1 MRAAELPP
9 TLALYRAATTVAQP
23 FAGAL
28 LTYRARRGK
37 EDLARADERR
47 GFSARPRPEGILVW
61 LHGASVGET
70 VSLLPIITRLREK
83 SLNVLVTS
91 VTTTSAQ
98 VLARRLPAGAL
109 HQYAP
114 FDAPLF
120 MRRFLDHWRPDLAL
134 FAESELWPNA
144 IIEARRRQLPLALVN
159 ARMSERSLARW
170 RRLPRTIEV
179 LAGSFDLC
187 LAQSEI
193 DAERYRFL
201 GAHGV
206 VTAGNLKYDVPP
218 PPADQIALASL
229 KGMTAG
235 RPVLLAASTH
245 AGEEAIVAQTH
256 RMLAQHFPNLLTI
269 IAPRHPERG
278 SEIAATVKAAGL
290 RPAMRS
296 RRLGPDSACDVY
308 VADTVGELGLFYRL
322 TPIVFMGKSL
332 VPHGGQNPIEPA
344 KLGAAILHG
353 PHVHNFASVYQ
364 ALDEAGGAREITDSR
379 TLALAFAQI
388 IADPKRLRQMVR
400 AAGTAVER
408 LTGAVDR
415 TMGAIEPYLVHFA
428 LGAR

>member
-1 MRAAELPP
+1 MRTAEVPA
-9 TLALYRAATTVAQP
+9 TLARCRAATTVAQP

-28 LTYRARRGK
+28 LAYRARRGK

-47 GFSARPRPEGILVW
+47 GIAARPRPDGSLVW

-70 VSLLPIITRLREK
+70 ISLLPIVTRLCEK

-91 VTTTSAQ
+91 VTMTSAEI
-98 VLARRLPAGAL
+98 LARRLPAGAF

-120 MRRFLDHWRPDLAL
+120 IRRFLDHWCPDLAL

-170 RRLPRTIEV
+170 RRVPRSIEM

-187 LAQSEI
+187 LAQTEI

-201 GAHGV
+201 GAHRV

-245 AGEEAIVAQTH
+245 AGEEAIIAQTH
-256 RMLAQHFPNLLTI
+256 GLLAHSFPSLLTI

-278 SEIAATVKAAGL
+278 AEIAETIKAAGL

-308 VADTVGELGLFYRL
+308 VADTMGELGLFYRL

-353 PHVHNFASVYQ
+353 PHVQNFASVYE
-364 ALDEAGGAREITDSR
+364 ALDEAGGAREISDSR
-379 TLALAFAQI
+379 TLAVAFAEM
-388 IADPKRLRQMVR
+388 IADPKRLREMVR
-400 AAGTAVER
+400 AAGAAVEG

-415 TMGAIEPYLVHFA
+415 TMRAIEPYLMHFA
-428 LGAR
+428 LGTR

>member
-1 MRAAELPP
+1 MPA

-23 FAGAL
+23 FTGAL
-28 LTYRARRGK
+28 LAHRARRGK
-37 EDLARADERR
+37 EDLARAGERR
-47 GFSARPRPEGILVW
+47 GLPARPRPEGSLVW

-70 VSLLPIITRLREK
+70 VSLLPIVTRLCEK

-91 VTTTSAQ
+91 VTMTSAD
-98 VLARRLPAGAL
+98 VLARRLPARAL

-114 FDAPLF
+114 FDTPLF

-144 IIEARRRQLPLALVN
+144 IMEARRRHLPLALVN

-170 RRLPRTIEV
+170 RRLPRTIEA

-201 GAHGV
+201 GAHAV

-229 KGMTAG
+229 RGMTAG

-245 AGEEAIVAQTH
+245 ADEEAILAETH
-256 RMLAQHFPNLLTI
+256 RLLAQRFPDLLTI
-269 IAPRHPERG
+269 IVPRHPERG
-278 SEIAATVKAAGL
+278 KEIAATVQAAGL

-296 RRLGPDSACDVY
+296 RRLGPDSACDIY
-308 VADTVGELGLFYRL
+308 VADTMGELGLFYRL

-353 PHVHNFASVYQ
+353 PHVHNFASVYE
-364 ALDEAGGAREITDSR
+364 ALDEAGGAREVSDSR
-379 TLALAFAQI
+379 TLAIAFAEM
-388 IADPKRLRQMVR
+388 IADPRRLRDMVR
-400 AAGTAVER
+400 AAGQAVER

-415 TMGAIEPYLVHFA
+415 TMRAIEPYLMHFA
-428 LGAR
+428 FEAR

>member
-1 MRAAELPP
+1 MRGAEIPP

-28 LTYRARRGK
+28 LAYRARRGK
-37 EDLARADERR
+37 EDLARAAERK
-47 GFSARPRPEGILVW
+47 GWAGRPRPNGTLVW

-70 VSLLPIITRLREK
+70 TSLLPIVTRLCEK

-91 VTTTSAQ
+91 VTLTSAE
-98 VLARRLPAGAL
+98 VLARRLPIGAL

-114 FDAPLF
+114 FDVPLF

-245 AGEEAIVAQTH
+245 AGEEAILAETH
-256 RMLAQHFPNLLTI
+256 GMLAQHFPNLLTI

-278 SEIAATVKAAGL
+278 AEVAATVKAAGL
-290 RPAMRS
+290 RAAMRS
-296 RRLGPDSACDVY
+296 RRMGPDRACDIY
-308 VADTVGELGLFYRL
+308 VADTMGELGLFYRL

-332 VPHGGQNPIEPA
+332 VPHGGQNPIEAA
-344 KLGAAILHG
+344 KLGATILHG
-353 PHVHNFASVYQ
+353 PHVHNFASVYE

-379 TLALAFAQI
+379 TLALAFAEMI
-388 IADPKRLRQMVR
+388 VDPKTLREKVR
-400 AAGTAVER
+400 AASSTVER

-415 TMGAIEPYLVHFA
+415 TMRAIEPYLMHFA
-428 LGAR
+428 LGSR

>member
-1 MRAAELPP
+1 MPP

-28 LTYRARRGK
+28 LAYRAHRGK

-47 GFSARPRPEGILVW
+47 GFPSRPRPEGVLVW

-70 VSLLPIITRLREK
+70 VSLLPIVTRLCEK

-91 VTTTSAQ
+91 VTMTSAQ

-170 RRLPRTIEV
+170 RRLPRMIEV

-193 DAERYRFL
+193 DADRYRFL

-206 VTAGNLKYDVPP
+206 VTAGNLKFDVPP

-256 RMLAQHFPNLLTI
+256 GMLAQHFPNLLTI

-278 SEIAATVKAAGL
+278 PEIAATVKAAGL

-296 RRLGPDSACDVY
+296 RRLGPDSACDIY

-353 PHVHNFASVYQ
+353 PHVQNFESVYR

-379 TLALAFAQI
+379 TLALAFAQM
-388 IADPKRLRQMVR
+388 IADPRRLREMVR
-400 AAGTAVER
+400 AAGMAVER

>member
-1 MRAAELPP
+1 M
-9 TLALYRAATTVAQP
+9 
-23 FAGAL
+23 
-28 LTYRARRGK
+28 
-37 EDLARADERR
+37 ARANERK
-47 GFSARPRPEGILVW
+47 GIASRPRAEGVLVW

-70 VSLLPIITRLREK
+70 ISLLPIITRLCEK

-114 FDAPLF
+114 FDTPLF
-120 MRRFLDHWRPDLAL
+120 MRRFFDHWRPDLAL

-144 IIEARRRQLPLALVN
+144 IVEARRRQIPLALVN

-187 LAQSEI
+187 LAQTEI

-256 RMLAQHFPNLLTI
+256 RMLAQHFPSLLTI

-278 SEIAATVKAAGL
+278 SEIASTVKAAGL

-296 RRLGPDSACDVY
+296 RRLGPDSACDIY

-353 PHVHNFASVYQ
+353 PHVQNFESVYR

-379 TLALAFAQI
+379 TLALAFAQM
-388 IADPKRLRQMVR
+388 IADPKKLREMVR
-400 AAGTAVER
+400 AAGMAVER